1 MSVLS
6 WRLFQ
11 LKNMALSFAKQPF
24 EYSIRV
30 SARAR
35 HVRLAVK
42 PYHGLEV
49 VIPKRFPRKQ
59 IPRILQQHQV
69 WITDQLQKHHQ
80 LIASIS
86 LPKTIELL
94 STGDIF
100 TVEYENGQSTRVTES
115 NNHLKLGHTDQGQ
128 ALKILRQWVR
138 KKARQI
144 LIPQLELTA
153 LEFDFHFIKTSIRS
167 QKSRWGSC
175 SSRGTIS
182 LNDQLLFMPVD
193 TVRYLMIH
201 ELCHT
206 RCMNHSAEFWTL
218 VERCCPEFRQHEK
231 TLAMGREFV
240 PEWFRYSLF
249 SGL

>member
-1 MSVLS
+1 
-6 WRLFQ
+6 
-11 LKNMALSFAKQPF
+11 MALSFTKQPI

-30 SARAR
+30 SVRAR

-59 IPRILQQHQV
+59 IPLILQQHEA
-69 WITDQLQKHHQ
+69 WITNQLHKHEQ
-80 LIASIS
+80 LVASVS
-86 LPKTIELL
+86 LPETIELL
-94 STGDIF
+94 SMDNII
-100 TVEYENGQSTRVTES
+100 TVEYDSHQSTRMIETS
-115 NNHLKLGHTDQGQ
+115 NHLKLGHTDRDRT
-128 ALKILRQWVR
+128 LKSLRQWIR
-138 KKARQI
+138 KKARQT
-144 LIPQLELTA
+144 LIPQLEQTA
-153 LEFDFHFIKTSIRS
+153 QEFGFNFKKTSIRS

-175 SSRGTIS
+175 SSSGTIS
-182 LNDQLLFMPVD
+182 LNDQLLFMPPA

-206 RCMNHSAEFWTL
+206 RYMNHSAAFWKL
-218 VERCCPEFRQHEK
+218 VETCCPEFRQHEK
-231 TLAMGREFV
+231 NLALGREFV

>member
-1 MSVLS
+1 
-6 WRLFQ
+6 
-11 LKNMALSFAKQPF
+11 MALSFAKQPF

-59 IPRILQQHQV
+59 IPFILQQHQV

-80 LIASIS
+80 LVASVS
-86 LPKTIELL
+86 LPETIELL
-94 STGDIF
+94 CTGNVF
-100 TVEYENGQSTRVTES
+100 VVEYDNDQSIRVTES
-115 NNHLKLGHTDQGQ
+115 NNHLKLGHAVQDQV
-128 ALKILRQWVR
+128 LKTLRQWIR
-138 KKARQI
+138 KKARQV
-144 LIPQLELTA
+144 LIPQLEQTA
-153 LEFDFHFIKTSIRS
+153 LEFDFHFKKTSIRS
-167 QKSRWGSC
+167 QKGRWGSC
-175 SSRGTIS
+175 SSSGTIS

-206 RCMNHSAEFWTL
+206 RCMNHSASFWKL
-218 VERCCPEFRQHEK
+218 VESCCPEFRQHEK
-231 TLAMGREFV
+231 NLALGREFV

-249 SGL
+249 SDL